1 MILPESIIAEIIADG
16 YCTDVIKQFNDYC
29 RIAQDTFANYC
40 EEDTP
45 WHLWEAYEACV
56 YPYSVICK
64 PGPTE
69 IYMSAILRFASH
81 DRDLER
87 DVLPTM
93 DGWHSYDEWPIFEHP
108 SFGGKQ

>member
-16 YCTDVIKQFNDYC
+16 YCTDVIKQFEEYC

-56 YPYSVICK
+56 YPYSVLM
-64 PGPTE
+64 GDA
-69 IYMSAILRFASH
+69 SVILRFASH

-93 DGWHSYDEWPIFEHP
+93 DGWHSYDEFPIFEHP
-108 SFGGKQ
+108 QFGGI

>member
-1 MILPESIIAEIIADG
+1 MILPEGIIEEIIAEG
-16 YCTDVIKQFNDYC
+16 YCTDVIRQFDAYC
-29 RIAQDTFANYC
+29 RIAQDTFDNYC

-56 YPYSVICK
+56 YPYAVFSSRVGENWLC
-64 PGPTE
+64 
-69 IYMSAILRFASH
+69 FASN

-93 DGWHSYDEWPIFEHP
+93 DGELNYDEWPIFERP
-108 SFGGKQ
+108 SFGGIK

>member
-16 YCTDVIKQFNDYC
+16 YCTDVIKQFDAYC
-29 RIAQDTFANYC
+29 RVCQDTFANYC

-45 WHLWEAYEACV
+45 WHLWEAYDADV

-64 PGPTE
+64 TNTK
-69 IYMSAILRFASH
+69 YFRAILRFASH

-93 DGWHSYDEWPIFEHP
+93 DG
-108 SFGGKQ
+108 

>member
-1 MILPESIIAEIIADG
+1 MILPESIIEEIIAEG
-16 YCTDVIKQFNDYC
+16 YCTDVIRQFDAYC

-45 WHLWEAYEACV
+45 WHLWEAYDACV
-56 YPYSVICK
+56 YPYSVFVS
-64 PGPTE
+64 GDGLE
-69 IYMSAILRFASH
+69 VILRFASN

-93 DGWHSYDEWPIFEHP
+93 DGELDYDEFPIFEHP
-108 SFGGKQ
+108 QFGGI

>member
-16 YCTDVIKQFNDYC
+16 YCTDVIRQFDAYC
-29 RIAQDTFANYC
+29 RIAQDTFDNYC

-45 WHLWEAYEACV
+45 WHLWEAYDACV
-56 YPYSVICK
+56 YPYSVFMAEDSS
-64 PGPTE
+64 TL
-69 IYMSAILRFASH
+69 ILRFASN

-93 DGWHSYDEWPIFEHP
+93 DGELNYDEFPIFEHP
-108 SFGGKQ
+108 